1 MRSFQRIYIVN
12 LHGNVKKKEVA
23 PDGSVDQN
31 VFDIQQ
37 GVSILIA
44 VKDLAKNQFVFNPD
58 KKPPQSGIYYYDLWG
73 SREDKY
79 KLLHESNIN
88 TIDWE
93 KLNPVTPF
101 YLFVPQNDLLRE
113 EYEQFYKIT
122 DIMPINSVGIVTAR
136 DKLTIQDTPQE
147 VEKIVNDFVSLSE
160 EEVREKYDLGKDSQ
174 DWKVSLAQKDIIDT
188 KANKKFIIPL
198 LYRPFDLK
206 YTYYT
211 GKSSGFIC
219 RPRSEVML
227 NMLGR
232 DNLGLITVRQVAEG
246 IFNHC
251 FVTEN
256 IIESRITIS
265 NKGIGYLFPLYI
277 YPNTENGQNSL
288 IKEKTANFSPQFLA
302 VIKENLGYNPT
313 PENIFY
319 YIYAVLYSPNYRS
332 RYADFLKIDFPRI
345 PLTSNDDL
353 FKQLAEKGSQL
364 VNLHLLRNLP
374 DISYTQNETLATVNL
389 PLFNEQQRGEIHYQ
403 GDGEN
408 EIKQISYNSN
418 LERVTINK
426 DSYFT
431 GIGEEVW
438 EFKIGGY
445 QVLDKWLKDRKK
457 AKSKL
462 TSEKITHYQKI
473 IIAIKET
480 IKIMTEIDDLIP
492 PDFKMYL

>member
-44 VKDLAKNQFVFNPD
+44 VKDLTKNQFVFNPN
-58 KKPPQSGIYYYDLWG
+58 KKPPEPGIYYYDLWG

-79 KLLHESNIN
+79 KLLHELNIN
-88 TIDWE
+88 SIDWE

-113 EYEQFYKIT
+113 EYNQYYKIT
-122 DIMPINSVGIVTAR
+122 DIMPVNSVGIVTAR

-147 VEKIVNDFVSLSE
+147 VEKVVNDFVSLSE
-160 EEVREKYDLGKDSQ
+160 EEAREKYNLGQDTR
-174 DWKVSLAQKDIIDT
+174 DWKVSLAQNDLRETNVNKDLIKPI
-188 KANKKFIIPL
+188 
-198 LYRPFDLK
+198 LYRPFDIK
-206 YTYYT
+206 YTYYS
-211 GKSSGFIC
+211 GKSRGFIC
-219 RPRSEVML
+219 MPRPEVMY
-227 NMLGR
+227 NMLGG
-232 DNLGLITVRQVAEG
+232 DNLGIAIGRAGQVIEQGEWNIVFCSKFITE
-246 IFNHC
+246 FNLYRRGG
-251 FVTEN
+251 N
-256 IIESRITIS
+256 
-265 NKGIGYLFPLYI
+265 NLFPLYI
-277 YPNTENGQNSL
+277 YPETENGQNNL
-288 IKEKTANFSPQFLA
+288 ITGRTANFSPQFLA
-302 VIKENLGYNPT
+302 VIKEKLGYTPT

-319 YIYAVLYSPNYRS
+319 YMYAVLYSPNYRS
-332 RYADFLKIDFPRI
+332 RYAEFLKIDFPRI

-353 FKQLAEKGSQL
+353 FKQLADKGSQL
-364 VNLHLLRNLP
+364 VNLHLLEKLP

-408 EIKQISYNSN
+408 EITQISYNSN
-418 LERVTINK
+418 LKRVTINK
-426 DSYFT
+426 DCYFT
-431 GIGEEVW
+431 GITEKVW

-445 QVLDKWLKDRKK
+445 QVLDKWLKDKKK

-462 TSEKITHYQKI
+462 TLEEITQYQKI

-492 PDFKMYL
+492 PDFKM